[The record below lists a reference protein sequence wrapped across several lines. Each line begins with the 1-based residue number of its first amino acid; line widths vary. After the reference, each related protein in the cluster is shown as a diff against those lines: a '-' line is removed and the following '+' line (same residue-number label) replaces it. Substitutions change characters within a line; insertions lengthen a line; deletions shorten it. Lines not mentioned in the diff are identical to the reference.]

1 MRYIL
6 IFVYIVVSIL
16 LFVLNWD
23 LFTTVVNVDLGFGSY
38 NLLPF
43 FLLQIFGAL
52 ILGIFALVDGMKDLK
67 REVKISEL
75 QNRAIQLEKDIEI
88 ISLKESRKNES
99 DLTNQPEPSKP
110 KN

>member
-1 MRYIL
+1 MKYIL
-6 IFVYIVVSIL
+6 IFVYFVVSIL

-38 NLLPF
+38 NLWPF

-52 ILGIFALVDGMKDLK
+52 LLGIFALVDGMKDLK

-75 QNRAIQLEKDIEI
+75 QNRVMQLEKDIEI
-88 ISLKESRKNES
+88 NYLKESRKIEPV
-99 DLTNQPEPSKP
+99 LGQPLISKS